1 MADRTLEPRI
11 SDAAGTAARPRTADL
26 DELIRINTDDLLTAF
41 GLAGLRRG
49 RAAVGRIFRAP
60 ARRFAL
66 EAKRFDDIV
75 GTAGLGAGGA
85 WALERFVAGVEIRGR
100 ERVPLTG
107 PLLLLSN
114 HPGLTDTLALFAA
127 TPRSD
132 LRIIAAD
139 RPFLRALPHTSEY
152 LLTLAEG
159 AGPQL
164 GLLRATARHLRGG
177 GAVLT
182 FPGGR
187 IEPDPAVL
195 PGAAEALEAW
205 APSTDALARLAE
217 GVAVQPVIVSGV
229 LSAAALRHP
238 LTRIRRSRRDREW
251 LGATLQLLRRRL
263 GRVTVT
269 VSFGEPFRAADL
281 PAGTGVRR
289 EAISRA
295 RSLVGEAA
303 PASAR
308 G

>member
-1 MADRTLEPRI
+1 MADHTLEPRT
-11 SDAAGTAARPRTADL
+11 SDATGMAERTRTADL
-26 DELIRINTDDLLTAF
+26 GALTRINTDDLLTAF

-49 RAAVGRIFRAP
+49 RALAERLFRAP

-66 EAKRFDDIV
+66 EVKRFDDV
-75 GTAGLGAGGA
+75 
-85 WALERFVAGVEIRGR
+85 VGVEVRGR
-100 ERVPLTG
+100 EWVPPTG

-159 AGPQL
+159 AGPRL
-164 GLLRATARHLRGG
+164 GLLRATARHLRSG

-217 GVAVQPVIVSGV
+217 DLAIQPVIVSGV

-251 LGATLQLLRRRL
+251 LGATLQLLRPRL

-281 PAGTGVRR
+281 PEGRGVRG
-289 EAISRA
+289 EAIRRA
-295 RSLVGEAA
+295 RALVREVA